1 MILAQVLKFKS
12 NEDMIHAFDQL
23 KELAQ
28 YDNIKYDTR
37 PFIEFVIRGSPLEV
51 LKNKE
56 DLKIDL
62 FFKVNVQPG
71 LNDTLK
77 EDFGDIY
84 KIDVDVPITLDGLD
98 GTFNGKVRRSVYLT
112 YFKKPPLESFGIIL
126 TGHGWDAVRYA
137 LQALEKHDEG
147 RYFKQIHKIRI
158 NTSKA
163 IEYLS
168 DLGDISGIFIID
180 IPDSFIKRALVY
192 GTQLHESEVIR
203 DWTSYRGG
211 TIRFIIFKDKQQRIY
226 FLNEEG
232 AIYSPNSSAENIR
245 NVAYFIGV
253 VKDVFSILVNNGLVR
268 WWL

>member
-28 YDNIKYDTR
+28 RDNIKYDSR
-37 PFIEFVIRGSPLEV
+37 PFIVHVTQGSPLVV
-51 LKNKE
+51 LKNLK
-56 DLKIDL
+56 DLEIDL

-84 KIDVDVPITLDGLD
+84 KIDVDVPVSLDGLD
-98 GTFNGKVRRSVYLT
+98 GTLNIRVRRSVYLT

-137 LQALEKHDEG
+137 LQALKNHVKD
-147 RYFKQIHKIRI
+147 FKQIQHKITI

-163 IEYLS
+163 IEHLRK
-168 DLGDISGIFIID
+168 LGDISGIFIVD
-180 IPDSFIKRALVY
+180 ILDSFIKRALVY

-226 FLNEEG
+226 FLNEEA

-253 VKDVFSILVNNGLVR
+253 VKDVFSILVNNGLVK
-268 WWL
+268 W